1 MQYWVS
7 QMQIKKKSEYSNK
20 LNVENFTTSKK
31 LREQNK
37 SNDLFEIMVGNLTLE
52 ELIALKLELTY
63 KNIGTPLYGIPLFR
77 VLHSIVQDAVFK
89 FACSVTPSRYKA
101 RIFLGM
107 DNTQFYE
114 LLKRYNTEEY
124 LLPKEKGDDTN

>member
-1 MQYWVS
+1 M
-7 QMQIKKKSEYSNK
+7 KKSKYKNTCEDYSISKVLRDQKRSNEYFELM
-20 LNVENFTTSKK
+20 LNN
-31 LREQNK
+31 
-37 SNDLFEIMVGNLTLE
+37 ITLE

-124 LLPKEKGDDTN
+124 LLPKEKKGHDN

>member
-1 MQYWVS
+1 MH
-7 QMQIKKKSEYSNK
+7 IKKKSEYSNK

-31 LREQNK
+31 LRVENK
-37 SNDLFEIMVGNLTLE
+37 SNDLFEIMIGNLTLE

>member
-1 MQYWVS
+1 
-7 QMQIKKKSEYSNK
+7 MQIKKKSEYSNK

-37 SNDLFEIMVGNLTLE
+37 SNDLFEIMIGNLTLE